1 MALPNSN
8 SAAHAV
14 FAIHELLG
22 DIVGLLSVGEIVIA
36 TGVCQTW
43 RKTLK
48 ANLTIQRA
56 IYLAPVHTREIVT
69 TKNCLSERI
78 GEIDRD
84 EYAVVTEPNPFIKR
98 VCDQMDSCTKLHS
111 SERSAYQEYQ
121 PQPKF
126 KHPNGTWRDMFISQP
141 PINLVNI
148 EVFLSSN
155 FYTAPDRTLFF
166 CARFAARQLTL
177 KHDQGITMGKLHDFI
192 QSTALPGLRKPV
204 FVRLSVPQEHFLE
217 RSITVTDRY
226 QFWCEVRDGKVSRQT
241 QPPHLLID
249 PTAEDEHEIEVI
261 DLTSDEWM

>member
-1 MALPNSN
+1 
-8 SAAHAV
+8 
-14 FAIHELLG
+14 
-22 DIVGLLSVGEIVIA
+22 
-36 TGVCQTW
+36 
-43 RKTLK
+43 
-48 ANLTIQRA
+48 
-56 IYLAPVHTREIVT
+56 
-69 TKNCLSERI
+69 
-78 GEIDRD
+78 
-84 EYAVVTEPNPFIKR
+84 
-98 VCDQMDSCTKLHS
+98 MDSCTKLHS

-204 FVRLSVPQEHFLE
+204 CVRLSVPQEHFLE
-217 RSITVTDRY
+217 RCITVTDRY